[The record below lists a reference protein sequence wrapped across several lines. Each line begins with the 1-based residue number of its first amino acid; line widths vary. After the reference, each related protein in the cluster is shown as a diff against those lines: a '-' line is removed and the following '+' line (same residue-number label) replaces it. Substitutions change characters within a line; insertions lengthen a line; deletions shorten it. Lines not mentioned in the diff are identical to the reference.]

1 VKVKKVMASAKVKK
15 ERVVEEAVEL
25 LTLPS
30 EKSEPCGKLQDYS
43 ILLYGAK
50 KIGKTTLA
58 SMFPKAMFLFC
69 EPGGKALSVYGRA
82 VKNWKELKG
91 YVRLICKDK
100 TFENVVV
107 DTADYAYEYCSDY
120 VCKKMG
126 IDHPSDEAWGKGW
139 KAVKAEIAGEV
150 NRLLHSGKGVIFIS
164 HSRDEEVKK
173 SDGDTYNKTASTLP
187 GQAKDLLEGLV
198 DIWAYYTYHREERV
212 LIIRGD
218 DYVDAGHRV
227 EGRFNYPDGTPIK
240 RIPMGSTK
248 EEAYKNFVSAFENKL
263 AKPESKK
270 LKLRK

>member
-1 VKVKKVMASAKVKK
+1 
-15 ERVVEEAVEL
+15 
-25 LTLPS
+25 
-30 EKSEPCGKLQDYS
+30 
-43 ILLYGAK
+43 
-50 KIGKTTLA
+50 
-58 SMFPKAMFLFC
+58 MFPKAMFLFC